1 MLSLILLAAAA
12 GAQAQSSATYPDGV
26 LASGTMGPMNPP
38 SATAGT
44 PVNQTSG
51 SRLVSINSIDDFCL
65 FGPPDPNTV
74 IGDSEAYEVAW
85 CTQPRNNARI
95 IPDGTITGASLLK
108 TDMYVQI
115 MGYGDLTKI
124 NIAPGDY
131 GGELDP
137 HGATGEG
144 NPVGG
149 NVTSNV
155 TGSDL
160 NYQEWMMY
168 VSYEQFCFRIC
179 TNANSTYSTEYMCWH
194 ELDEMGCQFV
204 MPGNYDINGTFETC
218 DADVAYPPGWYPTAT
233 SDGTTLFSTFAQYYE
248 GVYTSDGTPVS
259 YTVGTT
265 VTPDS
270 VAFTPSS
277 SNCQTVSTISNGID
291 AEAGTTKSGSG
302 SSASSTSGADSSG
315 HGSSTASASHSTSRA
330 TDGTSHSTSKT
341 AGSSASGTA
350 GADSATTSDS
360 NAGARFVVD
369 MGAMGALGAVVI
381 AALSGVAVF
390 M

>member
-1 MLSLILLAAAA
+1 MLPLILLAAAA
-12 GAQAQSSATYPDGV
+12 GAQAQSSATYPEGV

-38 SATAGT
+38 SATLGT
-44 PVNQTSG
+44 ELNQTSG
-51 SRLVSINSIDDFCL
+51 ARLVSINSVDDFCL
-65 FGPPDPNTV
+65 FGPPDPNSV
-74 IGDSEAYEVAW
+74 IGDTEAYEVAW
-85 CTQPRNNARI
+85 CTQARNNARV
-95 IPDGTITGASLLK
+95 IPDGTITGVSLLK

-149 NVTSNV
+149 NVTTNIT

-194 ELDEMGCQFV
+194 ELDEMGCEFV

-218 DADVAYPPGWYPTAT
+218 EADVAYPPGWYPTAT

-291 AEAGTTKSGSG
+291 IEAGTTKAGSGNSGSSTSGSG
-302 SSASSTSGADSSG
+302 SSTGSGSHTSSHA
-315 HGSSTASASHSTSRA
+315 A
-330 TDGTSHSTSKT
+330 DGTSSHSSSTSKT
-341 AGSSASGTA
+341 TGGSTTGTA
-350 GADSATTSDS
+350 GADSATTSGS
-360 NAGARFVVD
+360 NAGSRFVVD
-369 MGAMGALGAVVI
+369 MGAMGAVGAVVI

>member
-1 MLSLILLAAAA
+1 MLPLILLAAAA
-12 GAQAQSSATYPDGV
+12 GAQAQSSATYPEGV

-38 SATAGT
+38 SATLGT
-44 PVNQTSG
+44 ELNQTSG
-51 SRLVSINSIDDFCL
+51 ARLVSINSVDDFCL
-65 FGPPDPNTV
+65 FGPPDPNSV
-74 IGDSEAYEVAW
+74 IGDTEAYEVAW
-85 CTQPRNNARI
+85 CTQARNNARV
-95 IPDGTITGASLLK
+95 IPDGTITGVSLLK

-149 NVTSNV
+149 NVTTNIT

-194 ELDEMGCQFV
+194 ELDEMGCEFV

-218 DADVAYPPGWYPTAT
+218 EADVAYPPGWYPTAT

-291 AEAGTTKSGSG
+291 IEAGTTKAGSDNSGSSTSGSG
-302 SSASSTSGADSSG
+302 SS
-315 HGSSTASASHSTSRA
+315 TASGSHTSSHA
-330 TDGTSHSTSKT
+330 ADGTSSHSSSTSKT
-341 AGSSASGTA
+341 TGGSTTGTA
-350 GADSATTSDS
+350 GADSATTSGS
-360 NAGARFVVD
+360 NAGSRFVVD
-369 MGAMGALGAVVI
+369 LGAMGAVGAVVI

>member
-1 MLSLILLAAAA
+1 MLPLILLAAAA
-12 GAQAQSSATYPDGV
+12 GAQAQSSATYPEGV

-38 SATAGT
+38 SATLGT
-44 PVNQTSG
+44 ELNQTSG
-51 SRLVSINSIDDFCL
+51 ARLVSINSVDDFCL
-65 FGPPDPNTV
+65 FGPPDPNSV
-74 IGDSEAYEVAW
+74 IGDTEAYEVAW
-85 CTQPRNNARI
+85 CTQARNNARV
-95 IPDGTITGASLLK
+95 IPDGTITGVSLLK

-149 NVTSNV
+149 NVTTNIT

-194 ELDEMGCQFV
+194 ELDEMGCEFV

-218 DADVAYPPGWYPTAT
+218 EADVAYPPGWYPTAT

-291 AEAGTTKSGSG
+291 IEAGTTKAGSGNSGSSTSGSG
-302 SSASSTSGADSSG
+302 SS
-315 HGSSTASASHSTSRA
+315 TASGSHTSSHA
-330 TDGTSHSTSKT
+330 ADGTSSHSSSISKT
-341 AGSSASGTA
+341 TGGSTTGTA
-350 GADSATTSDS
+350 GADSATTSGS
-360 NAGARFVVD
+360 NAGSRFVVD
-369 MGAMGALGAVVI
+369 MGAMGAVGAVVI

>member
-1 MLSLILLAAAA
+1 MLPLILLAAAA
-12 GAQAQSSATYPDGV
+12 GAQAQSSATYPEGV

-38 SATAGT
+38 SATLGT
-44 PVNQTSG
+44 ELNQTSG
-51 SRLVSINSIDDFCL
+51 ARLVSINSVDDFCL
-65 FGPPDPNTV
+65 FGPPDPNSV
-74 IGDSEAYEVAW
+74 IGDTEAYEVAW
-85 CTQPRNNARI
+85 CTQARNNARV
-95 IPDGTITGASLLK
+95 IPDGTITGVSLLK

-149 NVTSNV
+149 NVTTNIT

-194 ELDEMGCQFV
+194 ELDEMGCEFV

-218 DADVAYPPGWYPTAT
+218 EADVAYPPGWYPTAT

-291 AEAGTTKSGSG
+291 IEAGTTKAGSGNSGSSTSGSG
-302 SSASSTSGADSSG
+302 SS
-315 HGSSTASASHSTSRA
+315 TASGSHTSSHA
-330 TDGTSHSTSKT
+330 ADGTSSHSSSTSKT
-341 AGSSASGTA
+341 TGGSTTGTA
-350 GADSATTSDS
+350 GADSATTSGS
-360 NAGARFVVD
+360 NAGSRFVVD
-369 MGAMGALGAVVI
+369 MGAMGAVGAVVI
-381 AALSGVAVF
+381 AALSGAAVF

>member
-1 MLSLILLAAAA
+1 MLPLILLAAAA
-12 GAQAQSSATYPDGV
+12 GAQAQSSATYPEGV

-38 SATAGT
+38 SATLGT
-44 PVNQTSG
+44 ELNQTSG
-51 SRLVSINSIDDFCL
+51 ARLVSINSVDDFCL
-65 FGPPDPNTV
+65 FGPPDPNSV
-74 IGDSEAYEVAW
+74 IGDTEAYEVAW
-85 CTQPRNNARI
+85 CTQARNNARV
-95 IPDGTITGASLLK
+95 IPDGTITGVSLLK

-149 NVTSNV
+149 NVTTNIT

-194 ELDEMGCQFV
+194 ELDEMGCEFV

-218 DADVAYPPGWYPTAT
+218 EADVAYPPGWYPTAT

-291 AEAGTTKSGSG
+291 IEAGTTKAGSDNSG
-302 SSASSTSGADSSG
+302 SSTSGSG
-315 HGSSTASASHSTSRA
+315 GSTT
-330 TDGTSHSTSKT
+330 
-341 AGSSASGTA
+341 GTA
-350 GADSATTSDS
+350 GADSATTSGS
-360 NAGARFVVD
+360 NAGSRFVVD
-369 MGAMGALGAVVI
+369 LGAMGAVGAVVI

>member
-1 MLSLILLAAAA
+1 MLPLILLAAAA
-12 GAQAQSSATYPDGV
+12 GAQAQSSATYPEGV

-38 SATAGT
+38 SATLGT
-44 PVNQTSG
+44 ELNQTSG
-51 SRLVSINSIDDFCL
+51 ARLVSINSVDDFCL
-65 FGPPDPNTV
+65 FGPPDPNSV
-74 IGDSEAYEVAW
+74 IGDTEAYEVAW
-85 CTQPRNNARI
+85 CTQARNNARV
-95 IPDGTITGASLLK
+95 IPDGTITGVSLLK

-149 NVTSNV
+149 NVTTNIT

-194 ELDEMGCQFV
+194 ELDEMGCEFV

-218 DADVAYPPGWYPTAT
+218 EADVAYPPGWYPTAT

-291 AEAGTTKSGSG
+291 IEAGTTKAGSGNSGSSTSGSG
-302 SSASSTSGADSSG
+302 SS
-315 HGSSTASASHSTSRA
+315 TASGSHTSSHA
-330 TDGTSHSTSKT
+330 ADGTSSRSSSISKT
-341 AGSSASGTA
+341 TGGSTTGTA
-350 GADSATTSDS
+350 GADSATTSGS
-360 NAGARFVVD
+360 NAGSRFVVD
-369 MGAMGALGAVVI
+369 MGAMGAVGAVVI